1 MNNINSMETF
11 EILALEYHDLY
22 DGEITDSNNVLEEF
36 VKFYKR
42 YFINYEIPRESISF
56 DSSIMFISYSDKSG
70 GDKPIMLMLVGKL
83 NETLINEIKTEI
95 EKLYN

>member
-1 MNNINSMETF
+1 M
-11 EILALEYHDLY
+11 Y

-42 YFINYEIPRESISF
+42 YFISYEIPQESISF
-56 DSSIMFISYSDKSG
+56 NSSIMFISYTDKSE

-95 EKLYN
+95 EKLY

>member
-1 MNNINSMETF
+1 METF

>member
-1 MNNINSMETF
+1 METF

-70 GDKPIMLMLVGKL
+70 GDKPVMLMLVGKL

-95 EKLYN
+95 EKLY

>member
-1 MNNINSMETF
+1 METF
-11 EILALEYHDLY
+11 EILAFEENELY

-42 YFINYEIPRESISF
+42 YFIIYEIPRESISF
-56 DSSIMFISYSDKSG
+56 NGGIMFISYSDKSG

>member
-1 MNNINSMETF
+1 METF
-11 EILALEYHDLY
+11 EILALEEYELY

-42 YFINYEIPRESISF
+42 YFISYEIPQESISF
-56 DSSIMFISYSDKSG
+56 NSSIMFISYTDKSE

-95 EKLYN
+95 EKLY

>member
-1 MNNINSMETF
+1 METF
-11 EILALEYHDLY
+11 EILALEGHELY

-42 YFINYEIPRESISF
+42 YFISYEIPQESISF
-56 DSSIMFISYSDKSG
+56 NSSIMFISYTDKSE

-95 EKLYN
+95 EKLH

>member
-1 MNNINSMETF
+1 METF
-11 EILALEYHDLY
+11 EILALEGHELY

-42 YFINYEIPRESISF
+42 YFISYEIPQESISF
-56 DSSIMFISYSDKSG
+56 NSSIMFISYTDKSE

-95 EKLYN
+95 EKLY